1 MPGREAWRSRIA
13 LQIASQL
20 PDDPTDAL
28 RVLEIAA
35 GLVHYLNRGQA
46 TVVAE
51 NAEKR
56 VLAFPAGLVG
66 LP

>member
-20 PDDPTDAL
+20 PDDPADAL
-28 RVLEIAA
+28 RVLEIATE
-35 GLVHYLNRGQA
+35 LVRYLNRGQA
-46 TVVAE
+46 PSVAGGE
-51 NAEKR
+51 EKR
-56 VLAFPAGLVG
+56 ILAFPTGLLG